1 MTGLPIDP
9 LIAGWIINLLM
20 GGFAF
25 VFYRSYSQDQI
36 ALKDSHAHLKE
47 NVDAMSKEIKEN
59 KTHCEDKLENEV
71 DRLESRV
78 NDKFKLIIERV
89 EGKLDQISK
98 DTRKI
103 PELEARLATNQN
115 DVAWLKEQ
123 RSS

>member
-1 MTGLPIDP
+1 MPIFDP
-9 LIAGWIINLLM
+9 LLATWLINLLM
-20 GGFAF
+20 AGFGF
-25 VFYRSYSQDQI
+25 LFWRNYSSDQTN
-36 ALKDSHAHLKE
+36 LKE
-47 NVDAMSKEIKEN
+47 RIDAMSNDIKDN
-59 KTHCEDKLENEV
+59 KDHCETKLENEV

>member
-1 MTGLPIDP
+1 MPIDP
-9 LIAGWIINLLM
+9 MIATWIINMLM

-25 VFYRSYSQDQI
+25 LFYRNYVSDQ
-36 ALKDSHAHLKE
+36 LNLKE
-47 NVDAMSKEIKEN
+47 RIESMSKEIKEN

-123 RSS
+123 RGA